1 MITKQRLIIY
11 IWSNIASNRNQQ
23 LKRLNFYYAI
33 KTYVENA
40 F

>member
-11 IWSNIASNRNQQ
+11 IWSNIESNRNQHF
-23 LKRLNFYYAI
+23 KRPNFYAI
-33 KTYVENA
+33 KYHSDIA

>member
-11 IWSNIASNRNQQ
+11 IWSNIEPNRNQHF
-23 LKRLNFYYAI
+23 KRPKFYAI
-33 KTYVENA
+33 KYHSDIA